1 VSVLT
6 RKVSELRRRGRRSWT
21 AAATLVVLAAISVFY
36 VASSGAV
43 IFSNPAWQVTHVG
56 DFDGNGKSDLVWR
69 NNTTGQTATWL
80 MNGTTP
86 ASSAVVLTDVN
97 WAVTHVADTN
107 GDGKSDLLWRNA
119 ATGATTLW
127 LMNGNSFSSFATLI
141 TDPTWLL
148 SPPNGL

>member
-1 VSVLT
+1 
-6 RKVSELRRRGRRSWT
+6 
-21 AAATLVVLAAISVFY
+21 
-36 VASSGAV
+36 
-43 IFSNPAWQVTHVG
+43 
-56 DFDGNGKSDLVWR
+56 
-69 NNTTGQTATWL
+69 
-80 MNGTTP
+80 MNGTAP